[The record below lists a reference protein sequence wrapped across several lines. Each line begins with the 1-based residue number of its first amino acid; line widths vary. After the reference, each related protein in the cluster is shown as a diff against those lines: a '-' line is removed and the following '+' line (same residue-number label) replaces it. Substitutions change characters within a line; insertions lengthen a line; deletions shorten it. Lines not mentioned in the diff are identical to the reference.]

1 MEGYRDSCSRLKNS
15 VQSSA
20 ERVSSDTKIQL
31 YKVQINSDAGK
42 LISAVAQ
49 CKTNEVWG
57 TVNSTAHA
65 PSEEAALFSLIWLLL
80 CGQIS

>member
-42 LISAVAQ
+42 LISAVA
-49 CKTNEVWG
+49 
-57 TVNSTAHA
+57 
-65 PSEEAALFSLIWLLL
+65 
-80 CGQIS
+80 